1 MAIVLRKLVSE
12 ALEEDRTSNSS
23 QTAKIKLN
31 SPQPWTTVMVT
42 QIPVPTQQQIIYPE
56 SDGKPIANNTD
67 QFRWILVIQQ
77 NLEWMYANDENVFV
91 AGDLFWYPIEGR
103 SNIVNAPDVMVVF
116 GTPKRRRSSYQQWN
130 ESGIAPQVV
139 FEILSPSNSQDEM
152 ETKLL
157 FYDRHQVE
165 EYYIYNPTNNQ
176 LRGWLRGEDGLDAIA
191 SMENYASPRLA
202 IRFDLSGDELQ
213 IYRPDGTRFFSY
225 VEICQL
231 LEQAEQ
237 RTEQAE
243 QRAELAETALEEE
256 RRRSQL
262 LAQRLREM
270 GINPDELS

>member
-1 MAIVLRKLVSE
+1 
-12 ALEEDRTSNSS
+12 
-23 QTAKIKLN
+23 
-31 SPQPWTTVMVT
+31 MVT
-42 QIPVPTQQQIIYPE
+42 QIPSPTQQQIIYPE
-56 SDGKPIANNTD
+56 SDGLPMANNTD
-67 QFRWILVIQQ
+67 QFRWILVIEQ

-237 RTEQAE
+237 R
-243 QRAELAETALEEE
+243 AELAETALGEE

-262 LAQRLREM
+262 LAERLREM